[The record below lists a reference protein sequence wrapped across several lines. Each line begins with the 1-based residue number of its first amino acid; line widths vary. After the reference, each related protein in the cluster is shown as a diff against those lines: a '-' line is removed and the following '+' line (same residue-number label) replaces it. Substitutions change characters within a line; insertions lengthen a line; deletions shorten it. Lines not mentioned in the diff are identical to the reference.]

1 MTSYRLALVLAGA
14 VAVTVIAAAAVVADR
29 AVVSAPMFAAM
40 LLVVYALGIGL
51 GRLVWD
57 RRG

>member
-1 MTSYRLALVLAGA
+1 MTSYRLVLVLAGA
-14 VAVTVIAAAAVVADR
+14 VAVSVIAAAAVVADR
-29 AVVSAPMFAAM
+29 AVVSAPAFAAM

>member
-14 VAVTVIAAAAVVADR
+14 VAVMVIAAAAVIADH
-29 AVVSAPMFAAM
+29 AIVSAPVFAAM

-51 GRLVWD
+51 GRLAWD